1 VSDPAF
7 ERYREAIRRGHQA
20 ASRGDHG
27 AAIAAFGQAANLA
40 ADRPLPQV
48 GLGVALQRSGRL
60 VEALEAFDRAILLA
74 PLDEG
79 ALRGRGSVLVALGRP
94 SEAAAS
100 LTGLAESL
108 EADGRLDEA
117 LELGREALALASTT
131 ARFRMVA
138 RLSAAVRSRITDGAA
153 GEGGDAGAADSTA
166 RREAPVLVPLHEQA
180 AAALAEGDSRFD
192 AGNLAEASAQYLLAA
207 RLHREDRRLQ
217 AAVDDCLLA
226 LSVAPADADAHLL
239 LAELYREQ
247 GWIGAAVDKLALL
260 ARLLDLRED
269 RAARFRLCQLV
280 AREFAGDPRL
290 AAICT

>member
-20 ASRGDHG
+20 ASRGDHD
-27 AAIAAFGQAANLA
+27 AAIAAFAQAADLA
-40 ADRPLPQV
+40 PDRPLPQV
-48 GLGVALQRSGRL
+48 GRGMALQRCGRL
-60 VEALEAFDRAILLA
+60 AEALEAFDRAIQLA

-94 SEAAAS
+94 SEAAAA

-117 LELGREALALASTT
+117 LELGREALALASTA

-138 RLSAAVRSRITDGAA
+138 RLSAAARSRITDGAA
-153 GEGGDAGAADSTA
+153 GEARDAEAAGASTGP
-166 RREAPVLVPLHEQA
+166 EAPVPVPLGAQA
-180 AAALAEGDSRFD
+180 AAALAEGDVRFE
-192 AGNLAEASAQYLLAA
+192 AGDLPGACAQYLVAA
-207 RLHREDRRLQ
+207 RLHREDGRPQ
-217 AAVDDCLLA
+217 ASLDDCLLA
-226 LSVAPADADAHLL
+226 LSVAPADADVHLL
-239 LAELYREQ
+239 LAELYRAQ
-247 GWIGAAVDKLALL
+247 GWVGAAVDKLALL

-269 RAARFRLCQLV
+269 RAAHDRLCQLV

-290 AAICT
+290 AAICP